1 MSARDRPHARITS
14 YHGAKRNLLGNQAG
28 NVPPAWRDSKDKQ
41 KERGSKILLSRL
53 PVDVGETE
61 VEELF
66 KKTIGPLKE
75 CFVIYNTQGRS
86 KGMAVITFQRPG
98 DAAAAREKYDGK
110 LIDGS
115 KLFKLAPLVH
125 SARRPI
131 KIEII
136 VDSDDAA
143 GSTQSTTASVVP
155 SLLGRIGKYA
165 GTPKSGPPA
174 SQSQVLNVNVLPA
187 PAQKIVVSPRTVQTA
202 GTKAVS
208 RRRKKKGPRRINKSN
223 VSKKSLAEL
232 DQDMEE
238 YKAAAGGHKE
248 SSDQ

>member
-1 MSARDRPHARITS
+1 MSRDRPS
-14 YHGAKRNLLGNQAG
+14 YHGAKRTLLGNQAG
-28 NVPPAWRDSKDKQ
+28 NVPPAWRDAKDKQ

-66 KKTIGPLKE
+66 KKTVGPLKE

-98 DAAAAREKYDGK
+98 DAAAARAKYDGK
-110 LIDGS
+110 LIDG
-115 KLFKLAPLVH
+115 
-125 SARRPI
+125 RRPI
-131 KIEII
+131 KVEII

-143 GSTQSTTASVVP
+143 NSTPAPPVP
-155 SLLGRIGKYA
+155 SLLGRIGNVA
-165 GTPKSGPPA
+165 GATKSGLLILLGRFCLHSPNLFFSTP
-174 SQSQVLNVNVLPA
+174 
-187 PAQKIVVSPRTVQTA
+187 QKITVAPRTVQTA
-202 GTKAVS
+202 ATKAVP
-208 RRRKKKGPRRINKSN
+208 RRRKKKGPRRLNKSN
-223 VSKKSLAEL
+223 VTQKSLAQL

-248 SSDQ
+248 NS

>member
-1 MSARDRPHARITS
+1 MSTRDHPQARITS
-14 YHGAKRNLLGNQAG
+14 YHGVKRNLLGNQAG

-86 KGMAVITFQRPG
+86 KGMAIITFQRPG

-110 LIDGS
+110 LIDG
-115 KLFKLAPLVH
+115 
-125 SARRPI
+125 RRPI

-143 GSTQSTTASVVP
+143 GSTRSTPASTVP
-155 SLLGRIGKYA
+155 SLLGRIGKVVGA
-165 GTPKSGPPA
+165 PKFDLLAP
-174 SQSQVLNVNVLPA
+174 QSQVLNTNLSPA
-187 PAQKIVVSPRTVQTA
+187 PSKKIVVSPRTAQTA
-202 GTKAVS
+202 GTKATS
-208 RRRKKKGPRRINKSN
+208 RRRKKKGPRRLNKSN
-223 VSKKSLAEL
+223 VSQKSLADL
-232 DQDMEE
+232 DQDMED
-238 YKAAAGGHKE
+238 YKAAAGGQ
-248 SSDQ
+248 SGDQ

>member
-1 MSARDRPHARITS
+1 MSTRDRPQARITS

-110 LIDGS
+110 LIDG
-115 KLFKLAPLVH
+115 
-125 SARRPI
+125 RRPI

-143 GSTQSTTASVVP
+143 GSTRSTPASAVP
-155 SLLGRIGKYA
+155 SLLGRIGKVA
-165 GTPKSGPPA
+165 GTPKSDPLAP
-174 SQSQVLNVNVLPA
+174 QSQVLNGNVP
-187 PAQKIVVSPRTVQTA
+187 PIPSQKIVVSPRTVQTA
-202 GTKAVS
+202 GTKAVL

-238 YKAAAGGHKE
+238 YKAAASGHKE
-248 SSDQ
+248 SGDQ

>member
-1 MSARDRPHARITS
+1 MSTRDRRHARITS

-86 KGMAVITFQRPG
+86 KGMAVLTFQRPE
-98 DAAAAREKYDGK
+98 DAAAAREKYHGK
-110 LIDGS
+110 LIDG
-115 KLFKLAPLVH
+115 
-125 SARRPI
+125 RRPI

-143 GSTQSTTASVVP
+143 VSTQLTPTSVVP
-155 SLLGRIGKYA
+155 SLLGRIGKLA
-165 GTPKSGPPA
+165 GSPKSVPLA
-174 SQSQVLNVNVLPA
+174 SQSQALNTNISTVPS
-187 PAQKIVVSPRTVQTA
+187 QKIVVSPRTVQTA

-223 VSKKSLAEL
+223 ASLAEL

-238 YKAAAGGHKE
+238 YKAAASGHKG
-248 SSDQ
+248 SGGQ

>member
-110 LIDGS
+110 LIDG
-115 KLFKLAPLVH
+115 
-125 SARRPI
+125 RRPI

>member
-1 MSARDRPHARITS
+1 MSARDRPQARITS

-66 KKTIGPLKE
+66 KKSIGPLKE

-110 LIDGS
+110 LIDG
-115 KLFKLAPLVH
+115 
-125 SARRPI
+125 RRPI

-143 GSTQSTTASVVP
+143 GSARSTPTSAVP
-155 SLLGRIGKYA
+155 SLLGRIGNFA
-165 GTPKSGPPA
+165 GTPKSRPLAP
-174 SQSQVLNVNVLPA
+174 QSQTLNTSVSPA
-187 PAQKIVVSPRTVQTA
+187 PLQKIVVSPRTVQTA

-208 RRRKKKGPRRINKSN
+208 RRRRKGPRRINKSN
-223 VSKKSLAEL
+223 VSKKSAAEL
-232 DQDMEE
+232 DQDIEQ
-238 YKAAAGGHKE
+238 YRAAAGGHRE
-248 SSDQ
+248 SGDQ

>member
-1 MSARDRPHARITS
+1 MSARDRPQARITS

-28 NVPPAWRDSKDKQ
+28 NVPPAWRESKDKQ

-110 LIDGS
+110 LIDG
-115 KLFKLAPLVH
+115 
-125 SARRPI
+125 RRPI

-143 GSTQSTTASVVP
+143 GSARSIPAPTIP
-155 SLLGRIGKYA
+155 SLLGRIGDVA
-165 GTPKSGPPA
+165 GPPKSGLLAP
-174 SQSQVLNVNVLPA
+174 QSQVLNINVSPVA
-187 PAQKIVVSPRTVQTA
+187 PQKIVVAPRTVQTA

-208 RRRKKKGPRRINKSN
+208 RRRKKKGPRRVNKTN
-223 VSKKSLAEL
+223 VAQKSLAQL

-248 SSDQ
+248 NDDQ

>member
-1 MSARDRPHARITS
+1 MSTRDRPQARITS

-66 KKTIGPLKE
+66 KKTVGPLKE

-98 DAAAAREKYDGK
+98 DAAVAREKYDGK
-110 LIDGS
+110 LIDG
-115 KLFKLAPLVH
+115 
-125 SARRPI
+125 RRPI

-136 VDSDDAA
+136 VDSDDVA
-143 GSTQSTTASVVP
+143 GSTRSTPTSAVP
-155 SLLGRIGKYA
+155 SLLGRIGKLA
-165 GTPKSGPPA
+165 GTPTKGGPLAPH
-174 SQSQVLNVNVLPA
+174 SQVLNVNVLPV
-187 PAQKIVVSPRTVQTA
+187 PPQKIIVSPRSVQTA

-208 RRRKKKGPRRINKSN
+208 RRRKKGPRRLNKSN

-238 YKAAAGGHKE
+238 YKAAAGARKE
-248 SSDQ
+248 SGNQ

>member
-1 MSARDRPHARITS
+1 MSTRDRPQARITS
-14 YHGAKRNLLGNQAG
+14 YHGVKRNLLGNQAG

-86 KGMAVITFQRPG
+86 KGMAIITFQRPG

-110 LIDGS
+110 LIDG
-115 KLFKLAPLVH
+115 
-125 SARRPI
+125 RRPI

-143 GSTQSTTASVVP
+143 GSTRSIPASTVP
-155 SLLGRIGKYA
+155 SLLGRIGKVVGA
-165 GTPKSGPPA
+165 PKSDLLAPQSQSLNTNLSPAPPPKNCSITARCSDCWNEGHVQAPQEEGPTTPK
-174 SQSQVLNVNVLPA
+174 
-187 PAQKIVVSPRTVQTA
+187 
-202 GTKAVS
+202 
-208 RRRKKKGPRRINKSN
+208 
-223 VSKKSLAEL
+223 
-232 DQDMEE
+232 
-238 YKAAAGGHKE
+238 
-248 SSDQ
+248 

>member
-1 MSARDRPHARITS
+1 MSARDRPQATRITS

-28 NVPPAWRDSKDKQ
+28 NVPPAWRESKDKQ

-98 DAAAAREKYDGK
+98 DAVAARAKYDGK
-110 LIDGS
+110 LIDG
-115 KLFKLAPLVH
+115 
-125 SARRPI
+125 RRPI

-143 GSTQSTTASVVP
+143 GSTPAPAIP
-155 SLLGRIGKYA
+155 SLLGRIGKVA
-165 GTPKSGPPA
+165 GAPKSSLLAP
-174 SQSQVLNVNVLPA
+174 QSQVLNINVSPVA
-187 PAQKIVVSPRTVQTA
+187 PQKIVVTPRTVQTA

-208 RRRKKKGPRRINKSN
+208 RRRKKKGPRRLNKTN
-223 VSKKSLAEL
+223 VAEKSLAQL

-238 YKAAAGGHKE
+238 YRAGAGGHTE
-248 SSDQ
+248 NIDR

>member
-1 MSARDRPHARITS
+1 MSRDRPQAMRITS

-66 KKTIGPLKE
+66 KKTVGPLKE

-98 DAAAAREKYDGK
+98 DAAAARAKYDGK
-110 LIDGS
+110 LIDG
-115 KLFKLAPLVH
+115 
-125 SARRPI
+125 RRPI

-143 GSTQSTTASVVP
+143 AGSLPAPAPPIP
-155 SLLGRIGKYA
+155 SLLGRIGKVA
-165 GTPKSGPPA
+165 GAPKSGLLAPQSQILNINVPPA
-174 SQSQVLNVNVLPA
+174 GP
-187 PAQKIVVSPRTVQTA
+187 QKIAVAPRIVQTA
-202 GTKAVS
+202 ATKPVA
-208 RRRKKKGPRRINKSN
+208 RRRKKKGARRVNKSN
-223 VSKKSLAEL
+223 VAQKSLAQL

-238 YKAAAGGHKE
+238 YKASAGGHKE
-248 SSDQ
+248 NSSQ

>member
-1 MSARDRPHARITS
+1 MSARDRPQARITS

-28 NVPPAWRDSKDKQ
+28 NVPPAWRDSKAKQ
-41 KERGSKILLSRL
+41 KEQGSKILLSRL

-86 KGMAVITFQRPG
+86 KGMAVITFQHPG

-110 LIDGS
+110 LIDG
-115 KLFKLAPLVH
+115 
-125 SARRPI
+125 RRPI

-136 VDSDDAA
+136 VDSDDAV
-143 GSTQSTTASVVP
+143 GSTRSTPMSVVP
-155 SLLGRIGKYA
+155 SLLGRIEKFA
-165 GTPKSGPPA
+165 DTPNSGPLTP
-174 SQSQVLNVNVLPA
+174 QNQVLNTNVSPVPPRKL
-187 PAQKIVVSPRTVQTA
+187 VVSPRTVQTA

-208 RRRKKKGPRRINKSN
+208 RRRKKGPRRINKSN
-223 VSKKSLAEL
+223 FSKKSLAEL

-238 YKAAAGGHKE
+238 YRAAAA
-248 SSDQ
+248 

>member
-1 MSARDRPHARITS
+1 MSARDRPQARITS

-28 NVPPAWRDSKDKQ
+28 SVPPAWRDSKDKQ

-110 LIDGS
+110 LIDG
-115 KLFKLAPLVH
+115 
-125 SARRPI
+125 RRPI

-143 GSTQSTTASVVP
+143 GSTRSTPASTVP
-155 SLLGRIGKYA
+155 SLLGRIGKVA
-165 GTPKSGPPA
+165 GVPKSGPLAPP
-174 SQSQVLNVNVLPA
+174 SQVMNTNVSPIA
-187 PAQKIVVSPRTVQTA
+187 PQKIVVSPRTVQTA

-208 RRRKKKGPRRINKSN
+208 RRRKKKGPRRLNKSN
-223 VSKKSLAEL
+223 VTQKSLAEL

-248 SSDQ
+248 SGDQ